1 MMKSSTADNHN
12 DIRNGNSPLIVL
24 AGIFSSIGRTTVRT
38 VRNFPTRVRNGIKR
52 RINEYKRRPVRKDI
66 NKVYVLVGY
75 TTKQHI
81 DERYNAERMMIIIR
95 RGLLLLIFVL
105 LLFISIN
112 AILPYVKTDEYSQ
125 MFGISSVDEMTENDP
140 FVGKTEDDAESD
152 DIIES
157 EPTQTDLTNT
167 VSNSDY

>member
-1 MMKSSTADNHN
+1 MKSSTADNHN
-12 DIRNGNSPLIVL
+12 DIRNGNSQLIVL